1 MPHTRA
7 DRSQMTHPSVL
18 ARGCRHERYVRASR
32 YPTLNPTVG
41 SEPEF
46 RRTAPTAKPA
56 VWRTGSTGR
65 HAVWRTAVLVQ
76 RDIWK
81 IATDA
86 KNWILRKHTAAERAL
101 WRTATHAMFAIWR
114 TAVPASR
121 ATRQCATNE
130 RRLCGNSAPL
140 PKNANEPRWCCDCEL
155 PNSRVA
161 DRTILRTVRDEPC
174 ACRRR
179 CDQ

>member
-32 YPTLNPTVG
+32 YPTLSPADR

-46 RRTAPTAKPA
+46 WRTAPAAKPA
-56 VWRTGSTGR
+56 VRQTGGPDR
-65 HAVWRTAVLVQ
+65 HTIWRTAVLVE

-86 KNWILRKHTAAERAL
+86 KNAILRKHTAAERTL
-101 WRTATHAMFAIWR
+101 WRTAAKAMFAIWR

-121 ATRQCATNE
+121 ATRQRVTSE
-130 RRLCGNSAPL
+130 RRWCGNSARL
-140 PKNANEPRWCCDCEL
+140 PKNAKEPQWRCDCDL

-161 DRTILRTVRDEPC
+161 ERATLRKAHDEPC
-174 ACRRR
+174 VCRRR